1 MLFVLFILIT
11 YLIKSIE
18 SVNLFR
24 LSTQFGQIQIM
35 HVNDSIVSTLGYYKA
50 TLLPNICT
58 LTI

>member
-1 MLFVLFILIT
+1 MRLILFILLT

-35 HVNDSIVSTLGYYKA
+35 YVNDSIISTLGYYKA

-58 LTI
+58 LNI